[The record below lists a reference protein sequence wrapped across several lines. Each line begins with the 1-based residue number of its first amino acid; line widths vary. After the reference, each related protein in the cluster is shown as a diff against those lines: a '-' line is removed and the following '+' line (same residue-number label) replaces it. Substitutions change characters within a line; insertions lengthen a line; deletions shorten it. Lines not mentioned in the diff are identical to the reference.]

1 LLDTFKILIVIDKF
15 KGSLTSSQACLAIKK
30 GIEKRCV
37 DLFPSCNLSIEVLPM
52 ADGGEGTLEV
62 IEKNVGGIKH
72 YASVSD
78 PLYREIKVPFLLKNK
93 TAFIEMALCSG
104 LQLLTKDEYNP
115 MITSTFGLGELI
127 LEAVRRGAEDIVVGI
142 GGSATNDGGMGM
154 LKALGY
160 EFFDR
165 RGDEALSLNEVYEI
179 SDFNVS
185 QSLHKVKF
193 TVACDVTNP
202 LLGDKGASIIYAPQ
216 KGATPEMVEKLE
228 IGMRNY
234 AEICERFTGR
244 CCRDYPGSGAAGGI
258 GFAFK
263 LFFDAEIIP
272 GWIILS
278 RLTNME
284 KLISTADLVITG
296 EGSLDKQ
303 SVSGKLV
310 YGVCMTGIK
319 YNKTIWAFCGINH
332 LNVNELSNLGI
343 SKVFEIITVARDIDD
358 SIKNAS
364 YYLEQMA
371 FNAISFLSSR
381 P

>member
-1 LLDTFKILIVIDKF
+1 MLDTFKILIVIDKF

-30 GIEKRCV
+30 GIEKRWV

-216 KGATPEMVEKLE
+216 KGATLERVEKL
-228 IGMRNY
+228 
-234 AEICERFTGR
+234 
-244 CCRDYPGSGAAGGI
+244 
-258 GFAFK
+258 
-263 LFFDAEIIP
+263 
-272 GWIILS
+272 
-278 RLTNME
+278 
-284 KLISTADLVITG
+284 
-296 EGSLDKQ
+296 
-303 SVSGKLV
+303 
-310 YGVCMTGIK
+310 
-319 YNKTIWAFCGINH
+319 
-332 LNVNELSNLGI
+332 
-343 SKVFEIITVARDIDD
+343 
-358 SIKNAS
+358 
-364 YYLEQMA
+364 
-371 FNAISFLSSR
+371 
-381 P
+381 

>member
-1 LLDTFKILIVIDKF
+1 LLDTFKIVIIIDKF
-15 KGSLTSSQACLAIKK
+15 KGSLTSSQACCAIKK
-30 GIEKRCV
+30 GIEKRWK
-37 DLFPSCNLSIEVLPM
+37 DLFPSLNLSIEALPM
-52 ADGGEGTLEV
+52 ADGGEGTLDV
-62 IEKNVGGIKH
+62 VEKNIGGIKH
-72 YASVSD
+72 YVSVSD
-78 PLYREIKVPFLLKNK
+78 PLFREIKVPFLLKNK

-115 MITSTFGLGELI
+115 MITSTYGLGELI
-127 LEAVRRGAEDIVVGI
+127 LEAVKYGAEDIIVGI

-160 EFFDR
+160 KFFNR
-165 RGDEALSLNEVYEI
+165 RGEEALSLNEVYEI
-179 SDFNVS
+179 SDLNVS

-202 LLGDKGASIIYAPQ
+202 LLGENGASTVYAPQ
-216 KGATPEMVEKLE
+216 KGATPEMVDKLE

-234 AEICERFTGR
+234 ADICEIFTGR

-272 GWIILS
+272 GWMVLS
-278 RLTNME
+278 RFTNME
-284 KLISTADLVITG
+284 ILVSTADLVITG
-296 EGSLDKQ
+296 EGSLDQQ

-310 YGVCMTGIK
+310 YGVCLTGIK
-319 YNKTIWAFCGINH
+319 YNKTIWAFCGRNH
-332 LNVNELSNLGI
+332 LNFDELNNLGI
-343 SKVFEIITVARDIDD
+343 SKVFEIKNIARDIDD

-364 YYLEQMA
+364 SYLEHMA
-371 FNAISFLSSR
+371 FNAISFLS
-381 P
+381 PKP

>member
-1 LLDTFKILIVIDKF
+1 MLDTFKILIVIDKF

-30 GIEKRCV
+30 GIEKRWV

-202 LLGDKGASIIYAPQ
+202 LLGEKGASTVYAPQ

-234 AEICERFTGR
+234 AEICEIFTDR

-272 GWIILS
+272 GWMVLS
-278 RLTNME
+278 RFANME
-284 KLISTADLVITG
+284 KLVSTADLVITG
-296 EGSLDKQ
+296 EGSLDQQ

-310 YGVCMTGIK
+310 YGVCLTGIK
-319 YNKTIWAFCGINH
+319 YNKTIWAFCGRNH
-332 LNVNELSNLGI
+332 LNVDELSNLGI
-343 SKVFEIITVARDIDD
+343 SKVFEIRTIARDIDD

-364 YYLEQMA
+364 CYLEQMA
-371 FNAISFLSSR
+371 FNAISFLS
-381 P
+381 PKP